1 MLRNVGK
8 ALRII
13 SDDNKE
19 KIAIIIDEP
28 TVSQYFQLANLEKMK
43 KALMQIGTIRIGKV
57 ITDKRLTEEES
68 ALINAVG
75 FQEEIVGSDV
85 DIHVTLNLL
94 NLLHSKSTD
103 IIGVATTDP
112 NLFPVFSRIKKEKKL
127 LIITYKKNI
136 TPAIES
142 IADYILELDYFV

>member
-57 ITDKRLTEEES
+57 ITDK
-68 ALINAVG
+68 
-75 FQEEIVGSDV
+75 
-85 DIHVTLNLL
+85 
-94 NLLHSKSTD
+94 
-103 IIGVATTDP
+103 
-112 NLFPVFSRIKKEKKL
+112 
-127 LIITYKKNI
+127 
-136 TPAIES
+136 
-142 IADYILELDYFV
+142 